1 MSTFQRASFRV
12 TAHTMRHS
20 AATLRAEAGADVED
34 LRRYM
39 GWRTLQTA
47 LDYIHRAPRHAL
59 ERISQHR
66 PPIRAVAL
74 EDRV

>member
-1 MSTFQRASFRV
+1 
-12 TAHTMRHS
+12 MRHS
-20 AATLRAEAGADVED
+20 AATLRAEADTDVED

-47 LDYIHRAPRHAL
+47 LDYIHGTPRHAL

-66 PPIRAVAL
+66 PPIRAVAV

>member
-1 MSTFQRASFRV
+1 
-12 TAHTMRHS
+12 MRHS

-39 GWRTLQTA
+39 GWKTLQITLA
-47 LDYIHRAPRHAL
+47 YIHRTPRHAL
-59 ERISQHR
+59 GRISQHR
-66 PPIRAVAL
+66 PPIRPLAV